1 MPSFLRSVQTYKR
14 LVDVRQSQR
23 HQLIDDVETLIFILY
38 FKSKLS
44 VINWKYSK
52 NNRFL
57 WVLILIS
64 SGVICP

>member
-57 WVLILIS
+57 WVQILIS

>member
-23 HQLIDDVETLIFILY
+23 HQLTDDIETLIFILY